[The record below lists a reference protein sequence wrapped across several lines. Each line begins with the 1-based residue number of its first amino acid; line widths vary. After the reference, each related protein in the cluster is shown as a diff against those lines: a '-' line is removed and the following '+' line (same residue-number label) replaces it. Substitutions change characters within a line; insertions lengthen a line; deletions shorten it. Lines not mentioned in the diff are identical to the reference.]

1 MTVPRSRWASL
12 EPSADD
18 GHLTED
24 PDSDAPPDIRAVAAS
39 DPVQVGQL
47 ADSGPALPGPGFGG
61 TFITD
66 DAVLEGSL
74 EFQGRR
80 LVMWGGGNPLLAWN
94 PGECLLER
102 LTANRFVLSADGET
116 ITFTADDPEEL
127 ESAEHFPL
135 YGQTPGASPGR
146 QHSLTTVSPASFL
159 EDSEH
164 SPIFTPDSSHTEL
177 LPPVAPKPAYPW
189 KQVEELSPLQP
200 EEFEPAEPADEAV
213 ALELPEPEVAPSF
226 GVRRTYIKAVRP
238 LRAVEDVEEA
248 PDPEPLADDDEPA
261 GGLVNEPMGDHLDA
275 NVDSATIADDATI
288 RARRTTSV
296 KAARWWT
303 RDVQTAAIKV
313 AVVSGVIV
321 VVMGFAFGVML
332 IMGGFQSDTPDVTAA
347 SPTTSIVT
355 VPTTTVVT
363 AATPSAVPL
372 TTSVFELSGSD
383 FAERWNVLASDLD
396 EDLLLSPNLTNPF
409 SLVLTP
415 FLTFDG
421 LLDPTSGSLR
431 LRAAPTGTA
440 EGDRSILVALA
451 LVIGTAEPSL
461 TPANRGQ
468 LLEALGLDPS
478 NPELGG
484 INGVRTYN
492 GRVYEMV
499 YLTEE
504 GILQFTVR
512 PETAPVDG

>member
-1 MTVPRSRWASL
+1 M
-12 EPSADD
+12 EDSA
-18 GHLTED
+18 GG
-24 PDSDAPPDIRAVAAS
+24 APPDIRPVPPP
-39 DPVQVGQL
+39 DPVQDEEPVF
-47 ADSGPALPGPGFGG
+47 DSAPVWTGPGFGG

-74 EFQGRR
+74 EFQGKR

-116 ITFTADDPEEL
+116 ITFTADDPEDL
-127 ESAEHFPL
+127 ESAENFPL
-135 YGQTPGASPGR
+135 YGPSPGASPSR
-146 QHSLTTVSPASFL
+146 QPSKEMAKPTGSFETSSFETSSFGSNSFQGTESFPAVETASRELFP
-159 EDSEH
+159 SE
-164 SPIFTPDSSHTEL
+164 SS
-177 LPPVAPKPAYPW
+177 APEPSYFSKP
-189 KQVEELSPLQP
+189 VEELPPFQP
-200 EEFEPAEPADEAV
+200 EAPEDPEPPDEA
-213 ALELPEPEVAPSF
+213 ALPQSPEPEVAPSF

-248 PDPEPLADDDEPA
+248 SPEPEPFADDDLPA
-261 GGLVNEPMGDHLDA
+261 GDTISEPF
-275 NVDSATIADDATI
+275 VDDYDTDVGATIADDAVI
-288 RARRTTSV
+288 RARRFTSV
-296 KAARWWT
+296 TAARWWT
-303 RDVQTAAIKV
+303 REVQTAAIKV
-313 AVVSGVIV
+313 AVVSGVVV
-321 VVMGFAFGVML
+321 VVMGFAFGVMIL
-332 IMGGFQSDTPDVTAA
+332 MGGFQSDSPGVAA
-347 SPTTSIVT
+347 PSPTTSIVT
-355 VPTTTVVT
+355 VPTTTPVT
-363 AATPSAVPL
+363 AATPNTVPL

-396 EDLLLSPNLTNPF
+396 ENLILSPNLTNPF

-415 FLTFDG
+415 FVTFDG
-421 LLDPTSGSLR
+421 VLDPASGSLR

-478 NPELGG
+478 NPQLGG
-484 INGVRTYN
+484 INGVRTYH
-492 GRVYEMV
+492 GRMYELI
-499 YLTEE
+499 YLSEE

-512 PETAPVDG
+512 PETASVDG